1 MSDESKDPNE
11 KRDRI
16 VGNIV
21 KTFGVI
27 FAVAGL
33 VVILVV
39 GLVLCAC
46 FLRR

>member
-39 GLVLCAC
+39 GLVLGAC

>member
-27 FAVAGL
+27 FA
-33 VVILVV
+33 IV
-39 GLVLCAC
+39 GLIVVLGVGLLLGAC
-46 FLRR
+46 FLHR